1 MSSLDYS
8 DEAENVLDLFY
19 SVDTLVYVEGVDD
32 VPFWEYMFEKF
43 TTLNVEVQDVGSCTA
58 LAPYIEKINN
68 GTLKSIVACDSDL
81 TFFNDNNITHK
92 HIIRTFGYSIENT
105 FIHPQNI
112 HRAIKTVARIPAKA
126 ISIEDIKSWLS
137 DFYLHIRKLVKLDIF
152 NYQKGLGKVVMVD
165 NATRFM
171 KSSTSSFIC
180 GNKINAYIDKIM
192 PNLQEYDE
200 SLIDKEI
207 QNRGLN
213 LNALVRG
220 HFLFSAIARYVSCFI
235 KSSGRKVNVSND
247 SLYSILLLSF
257 DRIFDKK
264 HPEYDYYSS
273 ALTNIDLTNY

>member
-43 TTLNVEVQDVGSCTA
+43 TTLNVEIQDVGSCTA

-68 GTLKSIVACDSDL
+68 GTLRSIVACDSDL
-81 TFFNDNNITHK
+81 TFFNDSNINHK

-105 FIHPQNI
+105 FIYPQNI
-112 HRAIKTVARIPAKA
+112 HRAIKTVARIPAKD
-126 ISIEDIKSWLS
+126 ISIEDIKTWLS
-137 DFYLHIRKLVKLDIF
+137 AFYLNIRKLVKLDIF
-152 NYQKGLGKVVMVD
+152 NYQKRLGKTVMVD

-171 KSSTSSFIC
+171 KSSTSSSIC
-180 GNKINAYIDKIM
+180 ENKINAYIDQIM
-192 PNLQEYDE
+192 PELQEYNE
-200 SLIDKEI
+200 SYVDKEI
-207 QNRGLN
+207 LSRN
-213 LNALVRG
+213 LSLTTLVRG

-235 KSSGRKVNVSND
+235 KSSGRKVSVSND

-264 HPEYDYYSS
+264 HPEYDYYSN
-273 ALTNIDLTNY
+273 ALMNIDLTN